1 MKRIFVLSLVAAA
14 LASSASSLVAQGVTT
29 GSMAGRVTAQQGGA
43 GIASARVRAVHQPSG
58 TAYQA
63 LTRSDGRYT
72 IPGMRVGGPY
82 SVTASTIGYA
92 PKTEQNVTVQLG
104 VTTEVTFVVST
115 AAVQLAAVSV
125 TAETGGVMSSS
136 RNGAATTVSRDVL
149 SSLPTISRNI
159 SDVTRLTP
167 QASGT
172 SFAGQDTR
180 LNNITVDGSYFNNS
194 FGLGSVPGGR
204 TNVSPI
210 PLDAVDQI
218 QVNVAPF
225 DVRQG
230 NFVGAGVNA
239 VTKSGTN
246 TFSGS
251 VYRQARSQ
259 DNVGTSAGALTV
271 NPGTFTFSQ
280 WGARLGG
287 PIIQNKLF
295 FFVNYEQ
302 DENSRPGSLFTANAG
317 GETVGGNKT
326 RVLASDLTTLSA
338 FLNDRLNYST
348 GSFQNFPF
356 LTPSKRVI
364 GKLDFN
370 ANDANKFSLRYIQL
384 ESSTDVNASN
394 SAAIGNGNRNGS
406 TEALSF
412 QNSNYQILENIK
424 SLVGEWNSNFGSN
437 VSNSMIVGYTT
448 NDESRASPGGL
459 FPIVDILEGG
469 RTYTS
474 FGTEAF
480 TPFNELRYN
489 TLQFQNN
496 LSITSARHDVTLG
509 VTAQRYRSEN
519 SFYSGSQSS
528 YVYNSLNDFYTD
540 VNDFIANPNRTVSP
554 VTLNKFEL
562 RYANQPGLSR
572 PPLQLLDVIYAGAY
586 AQDEIRVN
594 PRFKLSLGLR
604 VDVPRFKQTGA
615 NNPAVPGLRLFDEI
629 GQQQSYSTSQ
639 LPEAKP
645 LWSPRFGFNWNA
657 RGDRETQVRGG
668 SGVFTGSPPYVW
680 ISNQIGQNGI
690 LTGFDQ
696 LRNTTARPFNPDP
709 LRYAPTNVTG
719 APAATYELNLTDPN
733 YKFPQIWRSNL
744 AIDQRLPFGVIATVE
759 YLYNQDVNGA
769 YYINANLPVTPTS
782 SFGGPDKRPRW
793 SNNRINSNITSA
805 FVLKNQQVGSSYNIS
820 GSLEKAFNA
829 GLFAKA
835 AYAYGSAR
843 NTIDPGSTA
852 GGTFTGNEISG
863 NPNTPGVGYGNG
875 WSGHRAFLVVS
886 YKKKLFKFGESG
898 FSVFNELRSIG
909 NTSYRLPFD
918 LNGDGSNQNDL
929 LYVARN
935 ASEMN
940 FQQYSVT
947 STGAVTT
954 VPANIARTFTVAEQT
969 TAWER
974 YIAQDKYLSK
984 NRGQYVQRGAVFLP
998 TVFRSDLSLTQD
1010 IFTNI
1015 RGTQNRFQ
1023 LRADITNVG
1032 NLLNKNWGGSQRLI
1046 SNQPLV
1052 SGLNPNNTPYT
1063 IPVGGQPLYRLR
1075 NVGTELIP
1083 RTFER
1088 TSGLGDVWSMQLGLR
1103 YIFN

>member
-1 MKRIFVLSLVAAA
+1 MKRFVV
-14 LASSASSLVAQGVTT
+14 SSLLAASMSVSATIVLAQVTT
-29 GSMAGRVTAQQGGA
+29 GSMQGRVTAQQGGA
-43 GIASARVRAVHQPSG
+43 GLPSVRVRALHTPSG

-63 LTRSDGRYT
+63 LTRADGRYS

-82 SVTASTIGYA
+82 SVTATTIGFA
-92 PKTEQNVTVQLG
+92 PQTKNGLVVQLG
-104 VTTEVTFVVST
+104 VATEENFVIAP
-115 AAVQLAAVSV
+115 AAVQLTTVSI
-125 TAETGGVMSSS
+125 TAQTGGVMSSS

-149 SSLPTISRNI
+149 SQLPTISRNI

-180 LNNITVDGSYFNNS
+180 LNNITVDGSFFNNS
-194 FGLGSVPGGR
+194 FGLGSTPGGR

-218 QVNVAPF
+218 QVNVSPF

-251 VYRQARSQ
+251 VYRQARDQ
-259 DNVGTSAGALTV
+259 GNVGTSAGKLTV

-287 PIIQNKLF
+287 PIIANKLF
-295 FFVNYEQ
+295 FFANYEQ
-302 DENSRPGSLFTANAG
+302 DENSRPGTLFTANSGTEA
-317 GETVGGNKT
+317 VAGNKT
-326 RVLASDLTTLSA
+326 RVLESDLTALST
-338 FLNDRLNYST
+338 FLQDKFQYNT
-348 GSFQNFPF
+348 GSFQGYPF

-384 ESSTDVNASN
+384 NSSTDVIASSSN
-394 SAAIGNGNRNGS
+394 AIGNGNRNNR
-406 TEALSF
+406 TDAISF
-412 QNSNYQILENIK
+412 ENSNYAILENIK
-424 SLVGEWNSNFGSN
+424 SLVGEWNSTISSN
-437 VSNSMIVGYTT
+437 ISNNVIVGYTT
-448 NDESRASPGGL
+448 NDESRQSKGSV
-459 FPIVDILEGG
+459 FPVVDILSTGT
-469 RTYTS
+469 TYIS
-474 FGTEAF
+474 LGSEPF
-480 TPFNELRYN
+480 TPLNELRYN

-496 LSITSARHDVTLG
+496 LTITSERHDVTLG

-519 SFYSGSQSS
+519 SFYPGTQSA
-528 YVYNSLNDFYTD
+528 YVYNSLTDFYTD
-540 VNDFIANPNRTVSP
+540 ANDFLANRNRTVSP
-554 VTLNKFEL
+554 VTLNRFQL

-572 PPLQLLDVIYAGAY
+572 PPLQLIDVLYAGAF
-586 AQDEIRVN
+586 AQDEIRVS

-604 VDVPRFKQTGA
+604 VDVPRFKQTGSD
-615 NNPAVPGLRLFDEI
+615 NPAVPNLPLFDEI
-629 GQQQSYSTSQ
+629 GQRQSYSTSQ
-639 LPEAKP
+639 LPGAKP
-645 LWSPRFGFNWNA
+645 LWSPRVGFNWNA

-690 LTGFDQ
+690 LSGFDQ
-696 LRNTTARPFNPDP
+696 VTNSTTRPFNPNP
-709 LRYAPTNVTG
+709 LAYAPVSVTG
-719 APAATYELNLTDPN
+719 APAASYELNLTDPN
-733 YKFPQIWRSNL
+733 YKFPQVWRTNL
-744 AIDQRLPFGVIATVE
+744 AVDQRLPFGIIGTVE

-769 YYINANLPVTPTS
+769 YYLNANLPVAPTS
-782 SFGGPDKRPRW
+782 SFGGADKRPRW
-793 SNNRINSNITSA
+793 STNRTNSNITSA

-820 GSLEKAFNA
+820 GSLEKAFDA

-852 GGTFTGNEISG
+852 AGSFTNNAISG
-863 NPNTPGVGYGNG
+863 NPNTPAVAYGSG

-886 YKKKLFKFGESG
+886 YKRKFFGFGESG

-909 NTSYRLPFD
+909 NTSYTLPFD
-918 LNGDGSNQNDL
+918 LNGDGGAQNDL
-929 LYVARN
+929 LYVPRN
-935 ASEMN
+935 VSEMN

-947 STGAVTT
+947 ATGAVTT

-969 TAWER
+969 TAWDR
-974 YIAQDKYLSK
+974 YINQDRYLSK
-984 NRGQYVQRGAVFLP
+984 QRGNYVQRGAVFLP
-998 TVFRSDLSLTQD
+998 TLFRSDLSLTQD

-1015 RGTQNRFQ
+1015 RGQKNSVQ
-1023 LRADITNVG
+1023 LRADILNVG
-1032 NLLNKNWGGSQRLI
+1032 NLLSKNWGGGQRI
-1046 SNQPLV
+1046 INTQPLL
-1052 SGLNPNNTPYT
+1052 SGLNPTGTTFT
-1063 IPVGGQPLYRLR
+1063 IPVGGVPLYRLR
-1075 NVGTELIP
+1075 NVGTELLP

-1088 TSGLGDVWSMQLGLR
+1088 TSNIADVWSMQLGLR
-1103 YIFN
+1103 YTFN